1 MKPKSTLHS
10 FLAIAC
16 SAALTICYAHSAT
29 TGFNV
34 DTAGPHD
41 YNLDTNWVSSTIN
54 GIWDSSLTLGADQT
68 ITFGADTVLATGWA
82 FNYDGN
88 FGLTL
93 RGSGANRTVTLGGDI
108 SVNPVADQTITIGS
122 GTANQNLNVNLGG
135 VTRSLTVNANKGLT
149 FVNVL
154 SNGGLAKTGTGT
166 LTLSSNASTYS
177 GQLTVAQGTLSIP
190 SINNVS
196 ANGTLGNNNALL
208 PVILGSSG
216 GNTGALRYTGGNGSS
231 SKTFTFAAG
240 GTGEINVSTGAT
252 TLTLSGLINGGGGLS
267 KTGAGTLTLSANG
280 NEFTGNTVITSGK
293 VALGAQYALWKSAY
307 DTTGSTGTIGLD
319 RGTQATPWLG
329 GLAGSVNLATAI
341 TGYSGITSLVL
352 NPQSGSSVSYGGVI
366 ANGAANMALNKTGH
380 GIQTLTG
387 ANTYSGATTV
397 WAGTLALSGASGTA
411 LNSAFT
417 VRGGPLL
424 LDNTAA
430 LANRLNDATA
440 LSLGSLTLKAN
451 SGGGTQSETVGDT
464 TFAVGG
470 KVTVDLNG
478 GTDQTTL
485 AMGGVTRSAGAAI
498 NFVGVGG
505 TLGAGANSPNVT
517 STGAFPNASNGILPW
532 ATVGGTQWAEDNA
545 GSIRAYSGTFEDPT
559 TAASDATKNA
569 QLSGSGSIGSA
580 KSFNSLNVIATGA
593 GQSLDLNGNL
603 TLTSGNGAIL
613 KSGAEAYTISATS
626 GNITAGSQLI
636 AHVDGGALT
645 ISAPLNTAILNL
657 AKGGTGDLILSGTRA
672 GTMNGAISI
681 AGGQLEF
688 QGNSTTLSG
697 VITGAGGLTVNLNA
711 GQILTMGN
719 NSNSYAG
726 PTIVKGGYLASPGY
740 NQQGMPGGL
749 TITPTTNS
757 SLIGSNLILEGGI
770 FYASYVFDKNLGDGP
785 GQVQILGGTSGFV
798 NTANSGGAASFKL
811 DSGRELVWGS
821 TYFNPTV
828 FVHSQNNG
836 ANLTS
841 TLANGF
847 DLNGSTR
854 TIMVGDATYNGSPTG
869 GISAISGVIRTSSG
883 TAGLT
888 KTGPGTLQLSG
899 VNTYNGNTTVNAGVL
914 LPNTVASLPGYDS
927 PGKVVF
933 NGGTISPPFT
943 SGWTTAQVDTLLS
956 NATKTSGS
964 LGFSLA
970 SGSLAQWSP
979 FTSGNLGALGLNK
992 SGTGTTLIL
1001 NQANTYTGGTTIS
1014 GGTLIFQ
1021 KLVSMPASG
1030 VVAVQTGGTI
1040 GIGLGGVG
1048 EWTTGASG
1056 EGTLGGL
1063 LAGLG
1068 GQVGSTVSYT
1078 GNVGLNVVTTGTQS
1092 YGAIAN
1098 VGSSLALTK
1107 SGTGSLTLTGTNAYT
1122 GATTLSG
1129 GTLVLDYDTTDNTK
1143 LANGAGL
1150 NLNGGTL
1157 NLKGGT
1163 HLEVVSGTN
1172 LNAGHTAITRDGG
1185 VTAKL
1190 RMNALNRASGG
1201 TISFADATIADTD
1214 RINTNGILGGYAII
1228 GNDWATSAASGT
1240 DIAVTA
1246 LASYTGA
1253 LPTTGG
1259 AAADNDTLTGD
1270 QTQTGAAAANT
1281 VKIAN
1286 NANSQTLDLGGNN
1299 LTITSTGAATLGG
1312 IMYVGGNDN
1321 NYSITGTG
1329 RIVTS
1334 GGNQE
1339 ILFAVNTGTL
1349 SVSAF
1354 VGVNNSS
1361 NSVTKYGAGTL
1372 VLSAANNYNGVTRVN
1387 EGTLALGANNV
1398 FRNDTP
1404 FSIGNATLD
1413 AATFDDTVGNLDVTD
1428 NATINLGAGANL
1440 AFASS
1445 SAVEWTGGTLTLTG
1459 TLDFGGGATSSLRFG
1474 TNSSGLTATQLA
1486 SITAIGYTNF
1496 ALNGSGYLTAD
1507 VDVGSDTFADWID
1520 GFSVGG
1526 QTGID
1531 DDYDN
1536 DNIGNAVEN
1545 LMGTSPAAFNQGLTS
1560 VSSTGANLKFRH
1572 TLSTTPASDLTGAYE
1587 WSVNLSNWNADGATS
1602 GGTTVSFGAPV
1613 IITPGTPN
1621 LVEVTATV
1629 SGTPSSKIFARFK
1642 ATQD

>member
-1 MKPKSTLHS
+1 MKPKSALRS
-10 FLAIAC
+10 FLALAGSTLLAISYTHAASVTWDITPGTVGVGD
-16 SAALTICYAHSAT
+16 SAITGGTGAWNTSNGNWT
-29 TGFNV
+29 TDAGANNISWVNANNDTAVFG
-34 DTAGPHD
+34 DTAG
-41 YNLDTNWVSSTIN
+41 
-54 GIWDSSLTLGADQT
+54 
-68 ITFGADTVLATGWA
+68 
-82 FNYDGN
+82 
-88 FGLTL
+88 
-93 RGSGANRTVTLGGDI
+93 TVTLGTG
-108 SVNPVADQTITIGS
+108 ITIGGLQFDTAGYTVTGNTLTF
-122 GTANQNLNVNLGG
+122 GTAGNI
-135 VTRSLTVNANKGLT
+135 VTNADAT
-149 FVNVL
+149 I
-154 SNGGLAKTGTGT
+154 SSALAGSGAITKTGSGT
-166 LTLSSNASTYS
+166 LTLNNTGSTYS
-177 GQLTVAQGTLSIP
+177 GQLTVANGTLSIAA
-190 SINNVS
+190 INNVS
-196 ANGTLGNNNALL
+196 SNGNLGNSNALS

-216 GNTGALRYTGGNGSS
+216 GNTGALRYTGGNASS

-252 TLTLSGLINGGGGLS
+252 NLTLSGLIDGSGGLS
-267 KTGAGTLTLSANG
+267 KTGAGTLTLSQNG

-417 VRGGPLL
+417 VRGGTLL

-485 AMGGVTRSAGAAI
+485 AMGAVTRSAGAAI
-498 NFVGVGG
+498 DFVGTGA

-532 ATVGGTQWAEDNA
+532 ATVNGTQWAEDNA
-545 GSIRAYSGTFEDPT
+545 NSIRAYSGSFNTDLT
-559 TAASDATKNA
+559 TATSSENA
-569 QLSGSGSIGSA
+569 RTTGTLSLSA
-580 KSFNSLNVIATGA
+580 AAVANSLNIIADGA
-593 GQSLDLNGNL
+593 GQSLDLDANTL
-603 TLTSGNGAIL
+603 TLTSGAIL
-613 KSGAEAYTISATS
+613 KSGTNAYEI
-626 GNITAGSQLI
+626 AGSNTNAITIGASNELI
-636 AHVDGGALT
+636 THVDGGALT
-645 ISAPLNTAILNL
+645 ISAKLKTSIVNI
-657 AKGGTGDLILSGTRA
+657 AKGGTGDLILSGARA
-672 GTMNGAISI
+672 ANMTGATSI

-688 QGNSTTLSG
+688 QGAGFTLSG
-697 VITGAGGLTVNLNA
+697 VVTGAGGLTVNLNP
-711 GQILTMGN
+711 GQTLIMGN
-719 NSNSYAG
+719 NANSYAG
-726 PTIVKGGYLASPGY
+726 PTIIKGGYLGFPAY
-740 NQQGMPGGL
+740 NSQGLPGGFGRL
-749 TITPTTNS
+749 PGTNT
-757 SLIGSNLILEGGI
+757 SLIGSNLKLEGGI
-770 FYASYVFDKNLGDGP
+770 FYASYVFDKDLGDGP
-785 GQVQILGGTSGFV
+785 NQVQVLAGTSGFV
-798 NTANSGGAASFKL
+798 NTANQGGAASFKL

-841 TLANGF
+841 TLVNGF

-869 GISAISGVIRTSSG
+869 GISAISGAIRTSSG

-933 NGGTISPPFT
+933 NGGTISPSFT

-964 LGFSLA
+964 LGFSTA
-970 SGSLAQWSP
+970 SGSLAQWTP
-979 FTSGNLGALGLNK
+979 FTSGSLGALGLNK

-1001 NQANTYTGGTTIS
+1001 NQTNTYTGGTTIS
-1014 GGTLIFQ
+1014 GGTVIFQ

-1048 EWTTGASG
+1048 EWSTGTSG

-1078 GNVGLNVVTTGTQS
+1078 GNVGLNLVTTGTQS

-1143 LANGAGL
+1143 IANGAGL

-1163 HLEVVSGTN
+1163 HLEVVSATG
-1172 LNAGHTAITRDGG
+1172 LNAGHNAITRDGG
-1185 VTAKL
+1185 TAKL

-1270 QTQTGAAAANT
+1270 QTQTGTTAANT

-1286 NANSQTLDLGGNN
+1286 NANSQTLDLGANN

-1312 IMYVGGNDN
+1312 ILYVGGNDN

-1329 RIVTS
+1329 RIRS
-1334 GGNQE
+1334 SNGNQE
-1339 ILFAVNTGTL
+1339 LIFAVNTGTL

-1354 VGVNNSS
+1354 VGDNNSGS
-1361 NSVTKYGAGTL
+1361 PMTKYGAGML
-1372 VLSAANNYNGVTRVN
+1372 VLSAANSYSGATRVN

-1404 FSIGNATLD
+1404 FVIGNATFD

-1440 AFASS
+1440 SFASS
-1445 SAVEWTGGTLTLTG
+1445 SAVDWTGGKLNLTG
-1459 TLDFGGGATSSLRFG
+1459 TMDFSGGATSSLRFG

-1486 SITAIGYTNF
+1486 SITASGYTNF
-1496 ALNGSGYLTAD
+1496 ALDASGYLTAD
-1507 VDVGSDTFADWID
+1507 VDGGGDTFADWID

-1526 QTGID
+1526 QTGINGD
-1531 DDYDN
+1531 FDN
-1536 DNIGNAVEN
+1536 DGLDNAVEN
-1545 LMGTSPAAFNQGLTS
+1545 LMGTSPEVFNQGLTM
-1560 VSSTGANLKFRH
+1560 VSATGGNLKFRH